1 MSSNRIRRER
11 KNRNSR
17 KGHGSMRTIQV
28 FSEGDKVNVEMIV
41 GKRYVENGEDY
52 YILHDP
58 RRMNKQGFDYP
69 FTADQLTLKE
79 EAKTE
84 ERESKDET

>member
-1 MSSNRIRRER
+1 MSSAWIRNAKPR
-11 KNRNSR
+11 KRTSR
-17 KGHGSMRTIQV
+17 KGQGSMRTIKV

-69 FTADQLTLKE
+69 FTADQLELK
-79 EAKTE
+79 E
-84 ERESKDET
+84 ERESEDET

>member
-1 MSSNRIRRER
+1 
-11 KNRNSR
+11 
-17 KGHGSMRTIQV
+17 
-28 FSEGDKVNVEMIV
+28 MIV

-69 FTADQLTLKE
+69 FTADQLELK
-79 EAKTE
+79 A
-84 ERESKDET
+84 EREEENGKGEKGNEP

>member
-1 MSSNRIRRER
+1 MKSI
-11 KNRNSR
+11 
-17 KGHGSMRTIQV
+17 TV
-28 FSEGDKVNVEMIV
+28 YSEGDKVNVEMIV

-69 FTADQLTLKE
+69 FTADQLELK
-79 EAKTE
+79 A
-84 ERESKDET
+84 EREEENGKGEKGNEP

>member
-1 MSSNRIRRER
+1 
-11 KNRNSR
+11 
-17 KGHGSMRTIQV
+17 MRTIKV
-28 FSEGDKVNVEMIV
+28 FSEGDRVNVEMVV

-69 FTADQLTLKE
+69 FTADQLEIKE
-79 EAKTE
+79 EVTEVE
-84 ERESKDET
+84 ERESNET

>member
-1 MSSNRIRRER
+1 
-11 KNRNSR
+11 
-17 KGHGSMRTIQV
+17 MRTIQV

-69 FTADQLTLKE
+69 FTADQLELK
-79 EAKTE
+79 A
-84 ERESKDET
+84 EREEENGKGEKEGKREGAHPQKGGVEECRG